1 MKYESYKFEK
11 LDGKCEVQIPVP
23 QSYRDCISLIQSD
36 YYRVYARKTSLARI
50 WLMSFQNH
58 CVKYLLWMRMSAY
71 RGWLYPICLL
81 RHRYFKKKYGLDI
94 PCSTKIGWG
103 FYIGH
108 GIATV
113 VNRTAVIGNNV
124 NIGQCCTIGSNYGHA
139 AWIGDNV
146 YIGPNTCIIEDIQI
160 GSNTIIGA
168 GSVVTKSIEGN
179 STAVGSPC
187 KIIGENTRP
196 ECVSRR
202 WPIQQLEK

>member
-1 MKYESYKFEK
+1 MKYESYKFERIN
-11 LDGKCEVQIPVP
+11 GECVVQIPIP

-36 YYRVYARKTSLARI
+36 YYRVYTRKASLLRI
-50 WLMSFQNH
+50 WLMSFLNH

-71 RGWLYPICLL
+71 RGWLYPICKL
-81 RHRYFKKKYGLDI
+81 RHEHFKKKYGLNI
-94 PCSTKIGWG
+94 PSSTKIGWG

-113 VNRTAVIGNNV
+113 VNGTAVIGNNV

-146 YIGPNTCIIEDIQI
+146 YIGPNTCIIEDVQI

-168 GSVVTKSIEGN
+168 GSVVTKSIECD

-187 KIIGENTRP
+187 KVVGSNLRP

-202 WPIQQLEK
+202 WPLQ

>member
-1 MKYESYKFEK
+1 MRDETYRFDK
-11 LDGKCEVQIPVP
+11 LQEGCEVRIPIP
-23 QSYRDCISLIQSD
+23 ESYRDCISLVQSD
-36 YYRVYARKTSLARI
+36 YYRVYGCKVSLAKIWFTSIRDRRI
-50 WLMSFQNH
+50 
-58 CVKYLLWMRMSAY
+58 KYLLWMRMTAY

-81 RHRYFKKKYGLDI
+81 RHNYYKNKFGLYI
-94 PCSTKIGWG
+94 PSSTKIGWG

-113 VNRTAVIGNNV
+113 INNTAVIGNNV

-146 YIGPNTCIIEDIQI
+146 YVGPNTCTIEDVQI

-168 GSVVTKSIEGN
+168 GSIVTKSIEGG

-187 KIIGENTRP
+187 KVIGENTRA
-196 ECVSRR
+196 EIVSRR
-202 WPIQQLEK
+202 WPIQ